1 MDAYLEIANS
11 VLEAER
17 RPLSPRT
24 ILTAAYQRGLVPQHL
39 YGKTQHKTLQARISE
54 DIIGRRENSLFF
66 RTEPGKFFLRRFLA
80 DQSVPEEFRTV
91 FPTRRRIRELVRG
104 PALAVEHQH
113 LSQIAARDVPIGWK
127 KVLGLLN
134 ANCFR
139 YGDPRKKDEGLVFI
153 RSFVCVFRSHEVLS
167 YRAGRYREDRDSFLL
182 RRSIGFSTFVHLDDR
197 TLFNFRD
204 FGIIESGIRAAQIDL
219 DIPSPVPA
227 EPLKGKLGYFIWPSE
242 VDGPSE
248 LLAVIDFEC
257 PDWFEPTRR
266 RLALNDLAWLDASK
280 PVNDIDDFDPWSKLV
295 LLARFKSHSHLDKAL
310 GSHSPRYRQ
319 AKRRV
324 SQVSD

>member
-1 MDAYLEIANS
+1 
-11 VLEAER
+11 
-17 RPLSPRT
+17 
-24 ILTAAYQRGLVPQHL
+24 LTAAYQRGLVPKHL
-39 YGKTQHKTLQARISE
+39 HGKTQHKTLQARISE
-54 DIIGRRENSLFF
+54 DIVDRRESSPFF
-66 RTEPGKFFLRRFLA
+66 RTEPGKFFLRRFLT

-104 PALAVEHQH
+104 PALAVEHRH
-113 LSQIAARDVPIGWK
+113 LSQIARRNVPIGWK

-134 ANCFR
+134 ADRFC
-139 YGDPRKKDEGLVFI
+139 YSDPRKQNADLVFV
-153 RSFVCVFRSHEVLS
+153 RSFVCVYREHEILS

-219 DIPSPVPA
+219 DIPTPAPA
-227 EPLKGKLGYFIWPSE
+227 EPLKGKLDYFIWPSE
-242 VDGPSE
+242 IDGPSE

-257 PDWFEPTRR
+257 PKWFEPTRR

-280 PVNDIDDFDPWSKLV
+280 PVNDIDDFDPWSKLM
-295 LLARFKSHSHLDKAL
+295 LLARFKSHAHLDKAL
-310 GSHSPRYRQ
+310 GSYSPHSRQ